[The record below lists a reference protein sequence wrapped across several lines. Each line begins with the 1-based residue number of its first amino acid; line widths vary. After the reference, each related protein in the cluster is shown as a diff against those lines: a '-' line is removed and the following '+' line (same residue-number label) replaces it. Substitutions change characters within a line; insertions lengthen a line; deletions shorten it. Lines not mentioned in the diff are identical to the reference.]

1 MDVFTHAL
9 AGAATGAAFGRPLL
23 GAVVAV
29 LPDSALWLGPRRASP
44 PALYRAAHGL
54 LAPFMLATITM
65 AFFGPAVSA
74 CVFFAWL
81 SHFVLD
87 VPTHGEEWAPRPFWP
102 DERPLFTHFEE
113 WEWFNASWW
122 RGLKIAIIW
131 SIAWLS
137 LSSFVTGFQS
147 LRSVL

>member
-44 PALYRAAHGL
+44 PAMYRAAHGL
-54 LAPFMLATITM
+54 LVPFMLGLIVLM
-65 AFFGPAVSA
+65 FFGPMAA
-74 CVFFAWL
+74 GCVFFAWL
-81 SHFVLD
+81 SHIVLD
-87 VPTHGEEWAPRPFWP
+87 VPTHGHEWSPRLFWP
-102 DERPLFTHFEE
+102 QNRPVFSHLDE
-113 WEWFNASWW
+113 WEWFNNSWW
-122 RGLKIAIIW
+122 RGFFLAVIW
-131 SIAWLS
+131 SFIWLS